1 MLKEFFSRS
10 ATPVVAGALVLAL
23 IWAIV
28 TLGPT
33 ALERWF

>member
-10 ATPVVAGALVLAL
+10 ATPVVAGALLLAL
-23 IWAIV
+23 VWAAV

-33 ALERWF
+33 AIERWF